1 VEFTAIPTDRHLV
14 DTLTDEL
21 AAVRDELRKADTKAL
36 GLLALFGAT
45 LAGVIAL
52 TRTQVSTPAAVL
64 LHLAA
69 LPIGAALVALLLT
82 VRPDLSGCTGFLRWA
97 AYRRNPAAVVADLD
111 AESGPV
117 PVVLAVEL
125 VHLSVLA
132 LGKHQRVRLAV
143 VLLLAGLALLGLAVL
158 LA

>member
-1 VEFTAIPTDRHLV
+1 VEFPAVPTGQHV
-14 DTLTDEL
+14 ADTLTDEIT
-21 AAVRDELRKADTKAL
+21 AVRDELRKADTKAL
-36 GLLALFGAT
+36 GLLALFGAA

-82 VRPDLSGCTGFLRWA
+82 VRPNLSGTTGFLRWA
-97 AYRRNPAAVVADLD
+97 TYRRQPTAVLADL
-111 AESGPV
+111 AATPGPV
-117 PVVLAVEL
+117 PAVLAAEL

-158 LA
+158 VA